1 MLYVGIDNGLSG
13 GITVLDKDK
22 KIIYSQI
29 MPVIKGKHTEYN
41 VPSIILQFQLLL
53 GVDKDL
59 YVVLEKAHPRPICG
73 KRACFTLG
81 FGYGVMQGILGSL
94 KIPYEIVSPN
104 DWMKVVFLGM
114 DRTDEKLSIK
124 WVQRLYPDYD
134 WTATERSRILHDGK
148 TDSAAIAYYA
158 WMRNHI
164 NLEATK

>member
-1 MLYVGIDNGLSG
+1 
-13 GITVLDKDK
+13 
-22 KIIYSQI
+22 
-29 MPVIKGKHTEYN
+29 
-41 VPSIILQFQLLL
+41 
-53 GVDKDL
+53 
-59 YVVLEKAHPRPICG
+59 
-73 KRACFTLG
+73 
-81 FGYGVMQGILGSL
+81 MQGILGSL